1 MNANSFTFEYRPGTI
16 RHGPGVVADLAS
28 ELERHDCSRALVVTG
43 STVADTPAVM
53 KPVRE
58 GLGERL
64 AGVFDEASAEKYLRT
79 AYEGVKRVREEN
91 VDALVGLGGGASL
104 DTAKIIGV
112 LASHDRALDA
122 VVDDIVERGAMVV
135 PEEGTFPDL
144 FAVPTTLP
152 GADLSQV
159 AGVKLAMD
167 PAGTPRSEVP
177 SGGVSDARL
186 MPTAVFHDLD
196 LFATTPDHILARS
209 AMNGYDKA
217 VEMLYTRHRTPITDA
232 AALRGLRLLQSSLP
246 ALTDETTAD
255 DLSRVLR
262 GIALAQYGVSTPN
275 AYRASIIHAFGHAL
289 SRNYDVQQGVAH
301 AIAAPHVLAYLFEAV
316 DGRRDLL
323 AEALDV
329 QDEGAGDEETA
340 RAVVR
345 AVAATRDALELPSR
359 LRSVDGAE
367 RDHFP
372 ELARAVVEDSFVAA
386 APRGL
391 DPQQEE
397 IEAVFEA
404 MW

>member
-1 MNANSFTFEYRPGTI
+1 MDANSFTFEYRPATL

-28 ELERHDCSRALVVTG
+28 ELERRDCSRALVVTG
-43 STVADTPAVM
+43 PTVADVPAVM
-53 KPVRE
+53 DPIRE

-64 AGVFDEASAEKYLRT
+64 VGVFDGVTPEKYLRT
-79 AYEGVKRVREEN
+79 AYEGAKRVREAD

-104 DTAKIIGV
+104 DTAKIVSV
-112 LASHDRALDA
+112 LAGHDRPLDD
-122 VVDDIVERGAMVV
+122 VVDDIVERGAMIV
-135 PEEGTFPDL
+135 PDGPLPDL

-167 PAGTPRSEVP
+167 PAGTPGSEIP
-177 SGGVSDARL
+177 SGGVSDDRL
-186 MPTAVFHDLD
+186 MPAAVFHDLD
-196 LFATTPDHILARS
+196 LFATTPDRVLARS

-217 VEMLYTRHRTPITDA
+217 IEMLYTGRRTPITDA
-232 AALRGLRLLQSSLP
+232 TALRGVRLLQSSLP
-246 ALTDETTAD
+246 TLVDETTD
-255 DLSRVLR
+255 EDLSRILQ
-262 GIALAQYGVSTPN
+262 GIALAQYGLSTPSG
-275 AYRASIIHAFGHAL
+275 YRASIVHAFGHAL

-301 AIAAPHVLAYLFEAV
+301 AIAVPHVLEYLFEQV

-323 AEALDV
+323 AEALGV
-329 QDEGAGDEETA
+329 HEEGASDEETA

-345 AVAATRDALELPSR
+345 AVESTRDALELPAR
-359 LRSVDGAE
+359 LGSVDGAE

-372 ELARAVVEDSFVAA
+372 ELARAVIEDSFMAA

-391 DPQQEE
+391 DPEQEE